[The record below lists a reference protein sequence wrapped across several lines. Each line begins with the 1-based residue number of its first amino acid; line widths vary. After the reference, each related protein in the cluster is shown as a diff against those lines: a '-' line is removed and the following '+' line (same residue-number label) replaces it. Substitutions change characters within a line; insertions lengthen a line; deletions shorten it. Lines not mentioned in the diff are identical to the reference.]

1 MTTKSPLTIVKE
13 RFGNDPKEA
22 KAKLVAA
29 VRAFGDDLFVDRL
42 NEDKGLERVS
52 NAKLLHLEEV
62 LTAVKEQFGTRAKL
76 VDGILEAEGRAKD
89 ADYRAHFDGWPTPR
103 LWDHYQSA
111 KARA

>member
-52 NAKLLHLEEV
+52 NQKLLHLHDV
-62 LTAVKEQFGTRAKL
+62 LSEVKEQFKTR
-76 VDGILEAEGRAKD
+76 DGLIDAICDAEKRKDAGYRERLEA
-89 ADYRAHFDGWPTPR
+89 WPVPR
-103 LWDHYQSA
+103 LWAHYRSL
-111 KARA
+111 